1 MLKWATVIEG
11 TPHSVFPKPSS
22 VFMIS
27 SRVVRRASRC
37 VGLAVLFVFVVVRG
51 SAAEGLPFLSP
62 IFGDHMVMQRGK
74 PNRVWGW
81 TEPGKVVTVEVAG
94 KRATAT
100 ADADGRWMATV
111 EVPAEGGPYTVAIE
125 GAGQKVELKDVLVGD
140 VWLCSGQ
147 SNMAF
152 PLRPSLGGEEAA
164 KAADYPTLRAFTVPL
179 KNVYEPA
186 AVPAGGQWRVCT
198 PETAPGISAV
208 AFYFAR
214 KVQEETGVPIG
225 LVIAASG
232 GSPVEAWT
240 SAEGLARVGEF
251 SKQLKEIARLNE
263 KGGTQHGSFLMHWL
277 EEFDVGERE
286 GWQKEE
292 AEDAAWTR
300 VQLPG
305 GGFAELGVGET
316 PSVCWFRREVELPA
330 EIPEGVARLHLGVVE
345 KMDTSYI
352 NGRWVGAS
360 SWVENPRAYAI
371 PAGVL
376 KPGKNIIAVRVFRT
390 KPDGGFKADTES
402 FRIQFAD
409 GTTVSLAG
417 EWKAKL
423 SVDARPPHPWPLDV
437 ENYATM
443 PTTLYNGTL
452 APVMPLALRGALWY
466 QGEANFQRA
475 AQYHVLMP
483 ALIEDWRERFGQGDF
498 PFYMV
503 GLPAFMQRKTE
514 PGTSDGWTE
523 LREAQAKTVERVP
536 NTGLATIVD
545 TGDADDIHPREKR
558 TAGERL
564 ARLALADVYGKKVA
578 SRSPEFAG
586 LERRGSE
593 LVLKFKNADG
603 GLVVRGAKLG
613 EFSVA
618 GADGK
623 WHWGHARIEGQD
635 TVVVSAAGVAEPV
648 DVRYAWQ
655 ANPVAT
661 LFNGEGLPAVPFR
674 TK

>member
-1 MLKWATVIEG
+1 MTRDGLL
-11 TPHSVFPKPSS
+11 SS
-22 VFMIS
+22 CSSNPLIRRFMIS
-27 SRVVRRASRC
+27 SRVVRRAGRC
-37 VGLAVLFVFVVVRG
+37 VGLLVVFVVVVVRG
-51 SAAEGLPFLSP
+51 VAAEALPLVSP

-81 TEPGKVVTVEVAG
+81 TEPGKVIAVEVAG
-94 KRATAT
+94 KRVEATAN
-100 ADADGRWMATV
+100 AEGKWMATV
-111 EVPAEGGPYTVAIE
+111 EVPEAVGPHVVLIE
-125 GAGQKVELKDVLVGD
+125 GAGQRMELRDVLVGD

-152 PLRPSLGGEEAA
+152 GLQRSEGGAEAA
-164 KAADYPTLRAFTVPL
+164 QAADYPTLRAFTVPL
-179 KNVYEPA
+179 RNVYEPA
-186 AVPAGGQWRVCT
+186 EVPAGGQWRVCT

-251 SKQLKEIARLNE
+251 SEQLKEIARLNE

-292 AEDAAWTR
+292 TQDEGWTR
-300 VQLPG
+300 VELPG

-376 KPGKNIIAVRVFRT
+376 KPGKNTIAVRVFRT
-390 KPDGGFKADTES
+390 KPDGGFKAEAKD

-409 GTTVSLAG
+409 GTKVSLAG

-475 AQYHVLMP
+475 AQYHALMP
-483 ALIEDWRERFGQGDF
+483 ALIADWRARFGQGEF

-503 GLPAFMQRKTE
+503 GLPAFMQRKAE

-536 NTGLATIVD
+536 NAGLATIVD

-558 TAGERL
+558 AAGERL
-564 ARLALADVYGKKVA
+564 ARLALADVYGKTIA

-586 LERRGSE
+586 MERRGRE
-593 LVLKFKNADG
+593 LVLRFKNADG
-603 GLVVRGAKLG
+603 GLVVRGEKLG

-618 GADGK
+618 GADGE
-623 WHWGHARIEGQD
+623 WHWADARIEGRD

-655 ANPVAT
+655 ANPLAT

>member
-1 MLKWATVIEG
+1 MI
-11 TPHSVFPKPSS
+11 PSS
-22 VFMIS
+22 
-27 SRVVRRASRC
+27 VVRRAGRG
-37 VGLAVLFVFVVVRG
+37 VWLMALFVVVVVRG
-51 SAAEGLPFLSP
+51 LAADALPLVSP

-81 TEPGKVVTVEVAG
+81 TEPGKVVTVEIAG
-94 KRATAT
+94 KSAKATAG
-100 ADADGRWMATV
+100 ADGKWMATV
-111 EVPAEGGPYTVAIE
+111 EVPEVGGPYTVAIE
-125 GAGQKVELKDVLVGD
+125 GVQRVELKNVLVGD
-140 VWLCSGQ
+140 VWLCGGQ

-152 PLRPSLGGEEAA
+152 GLGRSTGGAEAA
-164 KAADYPTLRAFTVPL
+164 QAADYPTLRAFTVPL

-186 AVPAGGQWRVCT
+186 AVPAGGEWRVCT

-214 KVQEETGVPIG
+214 KVQEEVGVPIG

-251 SKQLKEIARLNE
+251 SEQLEEIRRLKA

-277 EEFDVGERE
+277 EEFDVGERD
-286 GWQKEE
+286 GW
-292 AEDAAWTR
+292 AEPETADGEWTN
-300 VQLPG
+300 VTLPG

-330 EIPEGVARLHLGVVE
+330 EIPEGVARIHLGVVE
-345 KMDTSYI
+345 KMDTTFV

-376 KPGKNIIAVRVFRT
+376 KPGKNTIAVRVFRT
-390 KPDGGFKADTES
+390 KRDGGFLAEPETL
-402 FRIQFAD
+402 RIQFAD
-409 GTTVSLAG
+409 GTKVALAG
-417 EWKAKL
+417 EWKARL

-443 PTTLYNGTL
+443 PTTLNNGTL
-452 APVMPLALRGALWY
+452 APLVPLALKGALWY

-475 AQYHVLMP
+475 AQYHTLMG
-483 ALIEDWRERFGQGDF
+483 ALIHDWRERFGQGEF

-503 GLPAFMQRKTE
+503 GLPAFMERKAA

-523 LREAQAKTVERVP
+523 LREAQAKTAETVP
-536 NTGLATIVD
+536 HTGLATIVD
-545 TGDADDIHPREKR
+545 TGDAQDIHPREKR
-558 TAGERL
+558 IPGERL
-564 ARLALADVYGKKVA
+564 ARLALAEVYEKEIA
-578 SRSPEFAG
+578 ARSPEFAG
-586 LERRGSE
+586 MERRGRE
-593 LVLKFKNADG
+593 LVLTFRNTNG
-603 GLVVRGAKLG
+603 GLVVRGEKLG

-618 GADGK
+618 GADGQ
-623 WHWGHARIEGQD
+623 WRWAEARIEGAD
-635 TVVVSAAGVAEPV
+635 TVVVSAAEVSEPV

-655 ANPVAT
+655 ANPEAT

-674 TK
+674 TR